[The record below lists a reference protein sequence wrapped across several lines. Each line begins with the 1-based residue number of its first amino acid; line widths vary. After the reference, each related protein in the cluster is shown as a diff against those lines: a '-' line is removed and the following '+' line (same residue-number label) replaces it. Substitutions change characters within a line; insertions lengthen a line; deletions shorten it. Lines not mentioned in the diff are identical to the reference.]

1 MTIQDR
7 QNRLR
12 NIAIA
17 LRSGDL
23 TTEDTDF
30 LSGALIRIADGED
43 AKTVLNIKAKRG
55 ERSSKSSHE
64 AQKNSEK
71 RRIFALGW
79 IAKAKAPEVKGG
91 LGLTLEEAIGLL
103 GENSIVGK
111 RFGLTE
117 ETLKTYWSQNPDL
130 QNLEMNLPD

>member
-1 MTIQDR
+1 MTIKDR

-17 LRSGDL
+17 LKSGDL
-23 TTEDTDF
+23 TNEETDF
-30 LSGALIRIADGED
+30 LSDALIRIADGED
-43 AKTVLNIKAKRG
+43 AKTALNINAKRG

-64 AQKNSEK
+64 AQKNSETL
-71 RRIFALGW
+71 RIFALGW
-79 IAKAKAPEVKGG
+79 IATAKATALEDG
-91 LGLTLEEAIGLL
+91 LGLTLDEAIGLI
-103 GENSIVGK
+103 GENSTLGK

-130 QNLEMNLPD
+130 QNLKMNLPD